1 MRSVRLV
8 VNADENGITALVFL
22 RKRGFSQ
29 RAVADLKK
37 SGGLTRGGEILRTID
52 RVYAG
57 EEIFA
62 AISEDGEPLE
72 ADFSVNARVV
82 AENEDYAVFD
92 KAAGVPVHPSL
103 HHRTGTLGNYFA
115 ALYPDRAFRPVYR
128 LDNNTS
134 GLCLAAKNAAA
145 ALTLS
150 KTAEKRYYAAVSG
163 EITRGGEINLPI
175 ARADDSIILRE
186 VRSDGAQ
193 AVTLYEPILV
203 KNGRTLLE
211 ITLRTGR
218 THQIRVHFAHIGFPL
233 LGDELYGGDCGEIS
247 RHALHCGKLRFTEP
261 FSGKTAEFKSPL
273 PADIA
278 ALFGIDGKDLY

>member
-1 MRSVRLV
+1 MRTVRLV
-8 VNADENGITALVFL
+8 VTAEENGITALVFL

-29 RAVADLKK
+29 RAVTDLKK
-37 SGGLTRGGEILRTID
+37 NGGLKRGGEILRTID
-52 RVYAG
+52 RVFAG
-57 EEIFA
+57 EEVFA
-62 AISEDGEPLE
+62 AIDEAGEALE
-72 ADFSVNARVV
+72 PDFTVNARVV
-82 AENEDYAVFD
+82 GENEDFVVFD
-92 KAAGVPVHPSL
+92 KGAGVPVHPSL

-115 ALYPDRAFRPVYR
+115 ALYPERTFRPVYR

-145 ALTLS
+145 AQTLA

-163 EITRGGEINLPI
+163 EITESGEINLPI
-175 ARADDSIILRE
+175 ARAEDSIILRE
-186 VRSDGAQ
+186 VRSDGAP
-193 AVTLYEPILV
+193 AVTLYKPILV

-211 ITLRTGR
+211 ITLKTGR

-247 RHALHCGKLRFTEP
+247 RHALHCGKLRFAVP
-261 FSGKTAEFKSPL
+261 FSDETAEFKSPL

-278 ALFGIDGKDLY
+278 ALFGFNGENLY

>member
-1 MRSVRLV
+1 MRTVRLV
-8 VNADENGITALVFL
+8 VTAEENGITALVFL

-29 RAVADLKK
+29 RAVTDLKK
-37 SGGLTRGGEILRTID
+37 NGGLKRGGEILRTID

-57 EEIFA
+57 EEVFA
-62 AISEDGEPLE
+62 AIDEAGEALE
-72 ADFSVNARVV
+72 VDFSVNARVV
-82 AENEDYAVFD
+82 GENEDFVVFD
-92 KAAGVPVHPSL
+92 KGTGVPVHPSL

-115 ALYPDRAFRPVYR
+115 ALYPERTFRPVYR

-145 ALTLS
+145 ALTLA

-163 EITRGGEINLPI
+163 EITESGEINLPI
-175 ARADDSIILRE
+175 ARAEDSIILRE
-186 VRSDGAQ
+186 VRSDGAP
-193 AVTLYEPILV
+193 AVTLYKPILV

-211 ITLRTGR
+211 ITLKTGR

-233 LGDELYGGDCGEIS
+233 LGDELYGGDCREIS
-247 RHALHCGKLRFTEP
+247 RHALHCGKLRFAVP
-261 FSGKTAEFKSPL
+261 FSGETAEFKSPL

-278 ALFGIDGKDLY
+278 ALFGFNGENPY

>member
-1 MRSVRLV
+1 MRTVRLV
-8 VNADENGITALVFL
+8 VTAEENGITALVFL

-29 RAVADLKK
+29 RAVTDLKK
-37 SGGLTRGGEILRTID
+37 NGGLKRGGEILRTID

-57 EEIFA
+57 EEVFA
-62 AISEDGEPLE
+62 AIDEAGEALE

-82 AENEDYAVFD
+82 GENEDFAVFD
-92 KAAGVPVHPSL
+92 KGAGVPVHPSL

-115 ALYPDRAFRPVYR
+115 ALYPERTFRPVYR

-145 ALTLS
+145 AQTLA

-163 EITRGGEINLPI
+163 EITESGEINLPI
-175 ARADDSIILRE
+175 ARAEDSIILRE
-186 VRSDGAQ
+186 VRSDGAP
-193 AVTLYEPILV
+193 AVTLYKPILV

-211 ITLRTGR
+211 ITLKTGR

-247 RHALHCGKLRFTEP
+247 RHALHCGKLRFAVP
-261 FSGKTAEFKSPL
+261 FSDETAEFKSPL

-278 ALFGIDGKDLY
+278 TLFGLNGENLY

>member
-1 MRSVRLV
+1 MRTVRLV
-8 VNADENGITALVFL
+8 VTAEENGITALVFL

-29 RAVADLKK
+29 RAVTDLKK
-37 SGGLTRGGEILRTID
+37 NGGLKRGGEILRTID

-57 EEIFA
+57 EEVFA
-62 AISEDGEPLE
+62 AIDEAGEALE
-72 ADFSVNARVV
+72 VDFSVNARVV
-82 AENEDYAVFD
+82 GENEDFVVFD
-92 KAAGVPVHPSL
+92 KGTGVPVHPSL

-115 ALYPDRAFRPVYR
+115 ALYPERTFRPVYR

-145 ALTLS
+145 ALTLA

-163 EITRGGEINLPI
+163 EITESGEINLPI
-175 ARADDSIILRE
+175 ARAEDSIILRE
-186 VRSDGAQ
+186 VRSDGAP
-193 AVTLYEPILV
+193 AVTFYKPILV

-211 ITLRTGR
+211 ITLKTGR

-247 RHALHCGKLRFTEP
+247 RHALHCGKLRFAVP
-261 FSGKTAEFKSPL
+261 FSGETAEFKSPL

-278 ALFGIDGKDLY
+278 ALFGFNGENLY

>member
-8 VNADENGITALVFL
+8 VTAEENGKTALVFL

-29 RAVADLKK
+29 RAVSDLKK

-57 EEIFA
+57 EEVCA
-62 AISEDGEPLE
+62 AIAEEGEALE
-72 ADFSVNARVV
+72 PDFSVNARVV
-82 AENEDYAVFD
+82 GENEDYAVFD
-92 KAAGVPVHPSL
+92 KGAGVPVHPSL

-128 LDNNTS
+128 LDNNTT

-145 ALTLS
+145 ALTLA

-175 ARADDSIILRE
+175 ARAADSIILRE
-186 VRSDGAQ
+186 VRSDGAE

-211 ITLRTGR
+211 ITLKTGR
-218 THQIRVHFAHIGFPL
+218 THQIRLHFAHIGFPL
-233 LGDELYGGDCGEIS
+233 LGDELYGGDCREIA

-261 FSGKTAEFKSPL
+261 FSAGSAEYKSPL

-278 ALFGIDGKDLY
+278 ALFGIFGDDVY